1 MMKYIIT
8 ESKLQDAIINYLN
21 NMYDVVNIRW
31 EHPMEIDG
39 WNEDLDRLIFYKED
53 EDYKIIFNWYDK
65 SYWNAERSDY
75 AKRFYEKSPILDF
88 ENANDLDSLNGY
100 FGDIWVPVFKK
111 WFQDIFRIPVK
122 SIFNVDV

>member
-1 MMKYIIT
+1 
-8 ESKLQDAIINYLN
+8 
-21 NMYDVVNIRW
+21 MYDVVNIRW

-111 WFQDIFRIPVK
+111 WFQDNFRIPVK